1 MFALNQAE
9 RFNSSKAK
17 SIQDKY
23 ISRFKS
29 THNIVFPS
37 SITDR
42 QHRKT
47 SQNKA
52 SASLTMTGPEVL
64 WGVPADRLNTDS
76 LFSNMGEPVQSA
88 LHWMCLCVF
97 IRMCACVC
105 VFEQVHRSASS
116 PCPKILA
123 GWNKPRLPL
132 TPWQRGEQCWRTS
145 KRNFESLGF
154 LDRDVNSCTYTPDY
168 ITLLPKV
175 LQKRRLCRKK
185 MHEPIRFCDVNSANW

>member
-64 WGVPADRLNTDS
+64 
-76 LFSNMGEPVQSA
+76 
-88 LHWMCLCVF
+88 
-97 IRMCACVC
+97 
-105 VFEQVHRSASS
+105 
-116 PCPKILA
+116 
-123 GWNKPRLPL
+123 
-132 TPWQRGEQCWRTS
+132 
-145 KRNFESLGF
+145 
-154 LDRDVNSCTYTPDY
+154 
-168 ITLLPKV
+168 
-175 LQKRRLCRKK
+175 
-185 MHEPIRFCDVNSANW
+185 